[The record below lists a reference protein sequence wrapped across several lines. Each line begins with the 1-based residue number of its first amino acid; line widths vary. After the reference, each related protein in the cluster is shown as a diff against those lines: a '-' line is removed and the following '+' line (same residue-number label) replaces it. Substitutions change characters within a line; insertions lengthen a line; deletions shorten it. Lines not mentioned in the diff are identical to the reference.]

1 MGRAVAAAA
10 AVAAAPPL
18 RPQAAAAVGHA
29 VAGALPRAACR
40 SPRRQ
45 LPAAGVAAA
54 AVRQALRR
62 ACSCKNPDSLCDA
75 LPGGGKA
82 KGKKEKIKTADE
94 LDAELESYQ
103 KAAAAK
109 AAKACRCYA
118 TPSAPMP
125 LFAHALLPRQGVKPD
140 AAKLDADMEAYMSAK
155 PAATAKVAA
164 APAATDAAAA
174 ALAQAAL

>member
-1 MGRAVAAAA
+1 MACRRARTRAVSSQHEEAC
-10 AVAAAPPL
+10 
-18 RPQAAAAVGHA
+18 R
-29 VAGALPRAACR
+29 ALRAALKLEPSNR
-40 SPRRQ
+40 DYATALAASQR
-45 LPAAGVAAA
+45 AAGVAAA